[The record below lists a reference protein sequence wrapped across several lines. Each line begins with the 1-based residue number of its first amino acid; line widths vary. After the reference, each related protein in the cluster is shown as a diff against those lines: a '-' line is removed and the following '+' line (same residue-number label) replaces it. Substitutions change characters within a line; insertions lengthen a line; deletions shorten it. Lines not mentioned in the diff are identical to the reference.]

1 MRRDRDH
8 GLRDPLA
15 QELGGVL
22 GKLAQ
27 HEGRDL
33 LGRVHLAV
41 DVEANSAVRARR
53 DVERDRGQFALHLVE
68 PSANEPFRGVDRA
81 LRVEDRLAAGHQADD
96 ALAGV
101 GKRDD

>member
-8 GLRDPLA
+8 GLRDALA

-41 DVEANSAVRARR
+41 DVEARRAVRARS
-53 DVERDRGQFALHLVE
+53 DVERDGSQLALHLVE
-68 PSANEPFRGVDRA
+68 PPADEPLRGVDRA

-101 GKRDD
+101 GERDD